1 MDRSGSS
8 YPRKPHPSGQKEN
21 QRANPQFLIHVL
33 ASIHPTYRATTNP
46 MKFVPESWRDY
57 QSSLNS
63 NTPGI
68 SDSVIPDVG
77 QPFGQLPDFESLRNN
92 SALDGR
98 RKANAVFVVLGQSN
112 SLVLLMMLIRS
123 EKLGSLAILGI
134 DEADGRSIQPLGAL
148 RLCLL
153 ERRGE

>member
-1 MDRSGSS
+1 
-8 YPRKPHPSGQKEN
+8 
-21 QRANPQFLIHVL
+21 
-33 ASIHPTYRATTNP
+33 

-77 QPFGQLPDFESLRNN
+77 QPFGKLPEFESLRNN

-98 RKANAVFVVLGQSN
+98 RKANAVFVVLGQLM
-112 SLVLLMMLIRS
+112 SLVLSMTLIES
-123 EKLGSLAILGI
+123 EKLGPMAILGI
-134 DEADGRSIQPLGAL
+134 DEADGRSIQSLGTL
-148 RLCLL
+148 RLRLS
-153 ERRGE
+153 E

>member
-1 MDRSGSS
+1 
-8 YPRKPHPSGQKEN
+8 
-21 QRANPQFLIHVL
+21 
-33 ASIHPTYRATTNP
+33 